1 MADSKAQKGIE
12 RLLFETGAIRVAP
25 ENKPFWYTSGALGP
39 YYSNTQNL
47 IGGEAEA
54 NGLLA
59 QIDDWL
65 NGNRLLLPS
74 KIIRHIV
81 NAYNTNTCYRSVA
94 GYIKSCIK
102 ENIDIDGVDIISGG
116 ARRDWFFSYITA
128 YMFNKPH
135 ITIFKDQSMAAS
147 APFGGKKLVDTE
159 NSGAAVAVRGGTEE
173 TAAIVRGGA
182 EAASAVAVRGGAEAE
197 AQAVAVRDGA
207 LRGMR
212 CLHVSDIITTASS
225 YEKSWAPALIKAG
238 TRIHTS
244 LTILDR
250 MQGGAAVLE
259 SLGIRHVSVARLDRG
274 FFGRALKQGYIDGT
288 QYEMLLGYIDNPD
301 AAMRT
306 FINNNPNFLKDALS
320 AGGKEAE
327 RARMCIDSGIYA
339 AGV

>member
-1 MADSKAQKGIE
+1 VVG
-12 RLLFETGAIRVAP
+12 V
-25 ENKPFWYTSGALGP
+25 
-39 YYSNTQNL
+39 
-47 IGGEAEA
+47 
-54 NGLLA
+54 
-59 QIDDWL
+59 
-65 NGNRLLLPS
+65 
-74 KIIRHIV
+74 
-81 NAYNTNTCYRSVA
+81 
-94 GYIKSCIK
+94 IKNCVK

-116 ARRDWFFSYITA
+116 ARRDWFFSFITA
-128 YMFNKPH
+128 YIFNKPH
-135 ITIFKDQSMAAS
+135 LTIFKDLDMAVNE
-147 APFGGKKLVDTE
+147 PFGKLKPGGVYEGADIPL
-159 NSGAAVAVRGGTEE
+159 SGACEDADIPLSGACEGADIPLSGICEDSDIAPAVAVRE
-173 TAAIVRGGA
+173 
-182 EAASAVAVRGGAEAE
+182 
-197 AQAVAVRDGA
+197 GA
-207 LRGMR
+207 LRGLR
-212 CLHVSDIITTASS
+212 CLHVSDIVTEASS
-225 YEKSWAPALIKAG
+225 YVKSWSPALNKAG